1 MYDRRASGILL
12 HPTSLPG
19 PGGIGDLGTGA
30 YHFVDWLAAAQQRRW
45 QIMPLGPTSYG
56 DSPYACL
63 SALAGN
69 PLLISLER
77 LIEDGLLAR
86 SELDEAPTFP
96 AEHVDFGAVIPWKIS
111 VLQRAYASFTAGGQ
125 PQQRAAFEQFQ
136 ADHASWLDDFT
147 LFMALK
153 NAHGGAAW
161 SDWELPIRQRQPQA
175 VAEYRAS
182 LAEQIEFQKFLQ
194 WQFFTHWL
202 DLKRYANE
210 RDIKIIGD
218 IPIFVAPDSADV
230 WANPE
235 LFYLDE
241 QGIPTVV
248 AGVPPDYFSATGQRW
263 GNPLYRWDVL
273 ARRGYDWWLERFR
286 LTLTLVDIVRLD
298 HFRGFEAYWEV
309 PATEETAI
317 NGRWIKGPGSALFKA
332 IAERFGELPI
342 IAEDLG
348 LITQAVNDLRDELG
362 FPGMAVLQFAWGDKP
377 TNVHQPHNYQR
388 NLVVYTGTHDNDTT
402 VGWWQTLDDVAR
414 QHVQEYFGIHGNDIA
429 WDFIRVALM
438 AVCDTAIF
446 PMQDVLSMGSEARMN
461 RPGHAIG
468 NWSWRLQPHH
478 LARDVAQRLA
488 RLTSLYG
495 RIPLELIQ
503 ATTEEVT
510 EEPRT

>member
-19 PGGIGDLGTGA
+19 PGGIGDLGSGA
-30 YHFVDWLAAAQQRRW
+30 YRFVDWLLAARQRRW

-56 DSPYACL
+56 DSPYASL

-69 PLLISLER
+69 PLLIALER
-77 LIEDGLLAR
+77 LVEDGFLPSSAA
-86 SELDEAPTFP
+86 DEAPAFP
-96 AEHVDFGAVIPWKIS
+96 NEYVDYGAVIGWKMN
-111 VLQRAYASFTAGGQ
+111 VLQRAYDHFTADAR
-125 PQQRAAFEQFQ
+125 PEQRSAFAEFQ
-136 ADHASWLDDFT
+136 NQHRSWLDDFA

-153 NAHGGAAW
+153 DAHGGVPW
-161 SDWELPIRQRQPQA
+161 SQWEPPIRQRQPA
-175 VAEYRAS
+175 AIAEWSAR
-182 LAEQIEFQKFLQ
+182 LEQQIGFQKFLQ
-194 WQFFTHWL
+194 WLFFTHWL
-202 DLKRYANE
+202 ALKRYANE
-210 RDIKIIGD
+210 RDVQIIGD

-241 QGIPTVV
+241 QGMPTVV

-309 PATEETAI
+309 PADQETAI
-317 NGRWIKGPGSALFKA
+317 NGRWIKGPGAALFKA
-332 IAERFGELPI
+332 IGDRFGKLPI

-348 LITQAVNDLRDELG
+348 LITREVDALRDELG
-362 FPGMAVLQFAWGDKP
+362 FPGMAVLQFAWGDDA
-377 TNVHQPHNYQR
+377 TNIHQPHNYHR

-402 VGWWQTLDDVAR
+402 VGWWQNLDGNAR
-414 QHVQEYFGIHGNDIA
+414 QQAQEYFGIHGNDIA

-438 AVCDTAIF
+438 SVADTTII
-446 PMQDVLSMGSEARMN
+446 PMQDVLSLGSEARMN
-461 RPGHAIG
+461 LPGQATG
-468 NWSWRLQPHH
+468 NWSWRLQQQQLSDE
-478 LARDVAQRLA
+478 LAERLGG
-488 RLTSLYG
+488 LTTLYG
-495 RIPLELIQ
+495 RVPLEQKQ
-503 ATTEEVT
+503 ATTDE
-510 EEPRT
+510 